1 MSCFLLSE
9 LVELCHT
16 SWVAPGVPVRETVG
30 GSPVSTVDALRLP
43 MQAFTVAEA
52 EVMPKTR
59 KAALVQVPRK
69 RKTALDA
76 VIKYLIKGTKGT

>member
-1 MSCFLLSE
+1 VSEQGDYKATLEHSMSCFLLSE

-59 KAALVQVPRK
+59 KAELVQVP
-69 RKTALDA
+69 LG
-76 VIKYLIKGTKGT
+76 YFG